1 MWSWGQ
7 NGSSRYAG
15 AFAKHEGGGRIH
27 ARHAPCLLATSP
39 ALVLVPSRPRY
50 PRHAPAPHTSR
61 AQVMEHGD
69 AGNEEKR
76 RRLMEESA
84 STDHPTLYTRAQLEE
99 ACMNAG
105 MDATEQTYAN
115 FEAVITE
122 KDATI
127 DALQKERHELKKSL
141 DEELHDYIELYTSH
155 TSLQKEHIALRCVY
169 EKLKTKVQDVV
180 ESSKA
185 SYALLEGLLEDSDS
199 DSD

>member
-1 MWSWGQ
+1 MHQLHMWSWGQ

-50 PRHAPAPHTSR
+50 PQQAPRLASR

-69 AGNEEKR
+69 AGKR

-84 STDHPTLYTRAQLEE
+84 STEPTLYTRAQLEE

-105 MDATEQTYAN
+105 MDATERALWMKRVTSAPFVATTTPI
-115 FEAVITE
+115 FEEDDGDMCFTP
-122 KDATI
+122 
-127 DALQKERHELKKSL
+127 
-141 DEELHDYIELYTSH
+141 
-155 TSLQKEHIALRCVY
+155 
-169 EKLKTKVQDVV
+169 TKHVKRRFQPEQDDDGMC
-180 ESSKA
+180 
-185 SYALLEGLLEDSDS
+185 Y
-199 DSD
+199 